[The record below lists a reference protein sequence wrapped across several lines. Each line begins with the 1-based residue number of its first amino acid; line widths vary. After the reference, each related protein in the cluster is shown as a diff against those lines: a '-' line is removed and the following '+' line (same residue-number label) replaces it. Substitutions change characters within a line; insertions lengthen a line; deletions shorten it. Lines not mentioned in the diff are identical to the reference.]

1 MKKQINIPLNII
13 YKYYL
18 FRHKFVYILR
28 LYRDRKRQVSSID
41 AFKQISSLLSIFG
54 FPLFSNVCVESV

>member
-13 YKYYL
+13 YKYYF

-41 AFKQISSLLSIFG
+41 AFSKYHRYYQYSV
-54 FPLFSNVCVESV
+54 FPYLVTFV